1 MKIKRVYHF
10 VFDVCRVNKN
20 TNTFIW
26 KVKAGREHNK
36 KTFFYCFIITIYLP
50 KLYWMVSA
58 ILYFFEIKETDVLII
73 S

>member
-36 KTFFYCFIITIYLP
+36 KTFFIALLSPSTCPNYIGWSQPFYI
-50 KLYWMVSA
+50 
-58 ILYFFEIKETDVLII
+58 F
-73 S
+73 